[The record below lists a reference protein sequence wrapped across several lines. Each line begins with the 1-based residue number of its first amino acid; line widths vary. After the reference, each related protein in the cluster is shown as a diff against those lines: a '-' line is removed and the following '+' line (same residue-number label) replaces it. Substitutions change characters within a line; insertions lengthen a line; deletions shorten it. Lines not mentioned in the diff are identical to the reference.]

1 MPASY
6 IIKGPPPLIDGHR
19 AFRERRQLT
28 DRDLW
33 ILDQYQRHGVRIC
46 HENGETD
53 FRCNGVKMPRQAVLR
68 LLQLKHL
75 IVDEDG
81 LFPGMGQTLL
91 VNTTPLTDACG
102 ATHSAEATR

>member
-6 IIKGPPPLIDGHR
+6 TIKGPPPLIDGHR

-28 DRDLW
+28 GRDLW
-33 ILDQYQRHGVRIC
+33 ILDQCQRHGVRIC

-81 LFPGMGQTLL
+81 LFPGMGNL
-91 VNTTPLTDACG
+91 VGQHHIAHRRLRCNPQSG
-102 ATHSAEATR
+102 GG